1 VKAEAF
7 YKRAL
12 EACEHLLSP
21 KHRDTLTAVGGLGWL
36 YESMGEYTKAETFF
50 NRALEAR
57 ERLLGPEHPS
67 TLAICYNLA
76 ELLSTQGRH
85 T

>member
-1 VKAEAF
+1 MDLHRPGAHQCGDLGGLYEFIGDYVKAEAF

-36 YESMGEYTKAETFF
+36 YVFGDD
-50 NRALEAR
+50 
-57 ERLLGPEHPS
+57 
-67 TLAICYNLA
+67 
-76 ELLSTQGRH
+76 
-85 T
+85 